1 VIEIK
6 IYGYNCQIGP
16 NFFPC
21 IHTCNIVLQNVKYN
35 LDNFITMCNTIPKI
49 IQKPGF
55 FKVNWDEKL
64 NCLYSTT
71 IDVENIVYDLFHFE
85 IYNINSNSNI
95 LALKNI
101 YYNNKLL
108 TNVLH
113 T

>member
-1 VIEIK
+1 VTDII
-6 IYGYNCQIGP
+6 ISGLTCQIGP
-16 NFFPC
+16 DFYPC
-21 IHTCNIVLQNVKYN
+21 IHTCNVVLQNVNYSLN
-35 LDNFITMCNTIPKI
+35 DFITMCNTVPKI

-55 FKVNWDEKL
+55 FKVNWDEKI
-64 NCLYSTT
+64 NCLYSAT
-71 IDVENIVYDLFHFE
+71 IDVDNILYDLFHFQ
-85 IYNINSNSNI
+85 IYNINSNLNI

>member
-1 VIEIK
+1 MTEIK

-16 NFFPC
+16 DFFPC
-21 IHTCNIVLQNVKYN
+21 IHTCNIELQKQNYDLN
-35 LDNFITMCNTIPKI
+35 TFISMCDTVPKI
-49 IQKPGF
+49 IQKQGF

-64 NCLYSTT
+64 NFLFNAF
-71 IDVENIVYDLFHFE
+71 IDIDNIIYELFNFE
-85 IYNINSNSNI
+85 LYNIDTKLNI

-101 YYNNKLL
+101 YYNNNLL